1 VHLCEACELLG
12 RHAWGPEHVRL
23 RKMGAPAPLVAEGN
37 AAGGR
42 PEAHA
47 TFMMHPTSGRA
58 GFADFGDQR
67 AAPVSPFFSPT
78 APKANEEPPIM
89 FGMAHLTSGRQGFA
103 PAGAPPGA
111 SGASPFAATGPAFP
125 PPPFPSIFGA
135 GGAPPP
141 PSA

>member
-1 VHLCEACELLG
+1 MHLCEACELLG

-47 TFMMHPTSGRA
+47 TFMMHSTSGRA

-67 AAPVSPFFSPT
+67 AAPISLQLSPGD
-78 APKANEEPPIM
+78 NPIM

-103 PAGAPPGA
+103 PAGAPGGA
-111 SGASPFAATGPAFP
+111 SGGSPFASTGPAFP